1 MLLQFTD
8 AITES
13 TVAINP
19 SKVIAVFVAVSSPE
33 IETKVAGK
41 TIITIPAGTVVV
53 EESYDTVIGMIN
65 GELK

>member
-8 AITES
+8 SIS
-13 TVAINP
+13 KGSVAINP
-19 SKVIAVFVAVSSPE
+19 SKVIAVFVAPK
-33 IETKVAGK
+33 ETEVAGK

-65 GELK
+65 RELK